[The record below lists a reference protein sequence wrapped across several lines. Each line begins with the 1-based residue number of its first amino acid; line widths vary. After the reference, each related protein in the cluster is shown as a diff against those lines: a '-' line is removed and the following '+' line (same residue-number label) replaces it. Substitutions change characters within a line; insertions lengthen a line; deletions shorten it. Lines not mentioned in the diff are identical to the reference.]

1 MKIKVFWS
9 YNDSSPSNQS
19 RQEIGDQWSY
29 NHHQALYNRNGAE
42 DIETEKYVMIKSRS
56 KFHQVKTYGPCEE
69 SDRNQ
74 ERERGDV
81 IGQDKHCNPII
92 AIKLFSIKNL
102 LYIKEQGVKTTN

>member
-1 MKIKVFWS
+1 
-9 YNDSSPSNQS
+9 
-19 RQEIGDQWSY
+19 
-29 NHHQALYNRNGAE
+29 
-42 DIETEKYVMIKSRS
+42 MIKSRS
-56 KFHQVKTYGPCEE
+56 KFHQVKTYGPGEE

-74 ERERGDV
+74 ERERGEV